1 MTVCSVNLHVGR
13 NNCVTGDFLALKKVF
28 LFCELSLILQSQERW

>member
-1 MTVCSVNLHVGR
+1 MTVCSVNLR